1 MEEGNDFSESTAAEP
16 VVQTSS
22 GEVLLAWELWC
33 SSGLPMWCFVSW
45 GLTGSN
51 LQIPA
56 VSSAA
61 EGRWVVKAAQLV

>member
-1 MEEGNDFSESTAAEP
+1 MEEGNDFSEPTAVEL
-16 VVQTSS
+16 VVQRSG

-33 SSGLPMWCFVSW
+33 SSGLPMRCSVSW

-51 LQIPA
+51 LQTPA
-56 VSSAA
+56 VLSAA